1 MNQTGPCRYYEPAW
15 SRALS
20 HIPLLRRLRR
30 VPAGVRPVRPGL
42 RRRRHGRRTRA
53 AAARPDLPSL
63 AMALA
68 EPRD

>member
-1 MNQTGPCRYYEPAW
+1 MNRTGPCRYYEPAW

-30 VPAGVRPVRPGL
+30 VPAGVGPYGRGFDGGGTAGVREPRRP
-42 RRRRHGRRTRA
+42 
-53 AAARPDLPSL
+53 RPDLPSL
-63 AMALA
+63 AMALD